1 VPPRS
6 TARKHAIVAKDDPVP
21 EIASE
26 LAEALRRCAD
36 ELAGIGGSL
45 AYLAAAKHSGTAGEQ
60 RQLAAVI
67 YHTSIQ
73 RFGGVKYDGEP
84 IAQKDLDEL
93 TKVFRALMR
102 K

>member
-1 VPPRS
+1 
-6 TARKHAIVAKDDPVP
+6 VP

-26 LAEALRRCAD
+26 LAEALHRCAD

-45 AYLAAAKHSGTAGEQ
+45 AYLAAASPQRTAGEQ

-67 YHTSIQ
+67 YHTAIQ
-73 RFGGVKYDGEP
+73 KFGGVKYDGDP
-84 IAQKDLDEL
+84 IDQKTIDEL
-93 TKVFRALMR
+93 GTTFRKLLR